1 MKEKKQVEELVSI
14 LDSFMKKGG
23 SHVNV
28 DAVGKAKKYEIKI
41 QNNSCSGG
49 KFATA
54 CAVPNLMK
62 GLDTDSPDD

>member
-1 MKEKKQVEELVSI
+1 MKEKKQVEELISI

-28 DAVGKAKKYEIKI
+28 DAVDGAKKYEIKI
-41 QNNSCSGG
+41 QDNSCSGG

-54 CAVPNLMK
+54 CALPNLMK
-62 GLDTDSPDD
+62 GLDTEEPDE